1 MTIIRALISYDTISE
16 ILEIQCANVI
26 GTSPCE
32 QEEHSNLIDTYFNK
46 FYSTTCGGGGGDSL
60 MVHGRKLH
68 VHVGICQFIGGESS
82 LNTCKI
88 VWKFLRHFKPVRL
101 LIDLYIKEWHIL
113 SY

>member
-46 FYSTTCGGGGGDSL
+46 FYSTTCVGGGGGGFSDGS
-60 MVHGRKLH
+60 RKKTACSCGH
-68 VHVGICQFIGGESS
+68 
-82 LNTCKI
+82 
-88 VWKFLRHFKPVRL
+88 
-101 LIDLYIKEWHIL
+101 L
-113 SY
+113 SVYWW